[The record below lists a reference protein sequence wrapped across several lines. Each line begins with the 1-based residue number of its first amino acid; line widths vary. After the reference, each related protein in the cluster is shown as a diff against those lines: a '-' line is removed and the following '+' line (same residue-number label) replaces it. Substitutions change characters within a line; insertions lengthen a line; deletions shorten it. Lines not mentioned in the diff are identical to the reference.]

1 MRYASIVVPTDFDD
15 LSRLAFFASPA
26 KISAENDED
35 EERRELSMIAEC
47 VGLDIGQTAFKAVRF
62 RRRLTGRE
70 SVEYFHLPVPYGRRE
85 QTEPAHRAAML
96 RNFLWQHGLYG
107 SGEIVT
113 ALSCQDVFV
122 RTLSFP
128 FRDASKLAQVVPFEM
143 ENLIPMPLEDVTVG
157 SLLLPA
163 RESQD
168 GAAKANGA
176 DVLVTAAPKEKIAE
190 HMRFMASADL
200 SPSAITIDGMALF
213 SVSQFLKE
221 EGAQVPGDM
230 AIIDVGASKTTL
242 CLVQEGRPVL
252 LRTVL
257 WGGNHLTHA
266 LAVRYA
272 CSFAEAERRKRAMAV
287 QEVDAWL
294 EPVLKELRVSLHAYE
309 GTAHQRLTHCWV
321 SGGGAK
327 LKELSGYM
335 AHQLGLLPVGPRQGF
350 GSNCPRAFSIAFGL
364 AIHPKIVRPRWK
376 SRLAGSDLTLDF
388 KAGSDA
394 ALATPDTARQDRR
407 LAVWG
412 GFILCLLALMDLS
425 VRVMLKDSTVKDLKR
440 GLQAQYEQTFGP
452 GASSGEEL
460 DQARYRVSQLEKG
473 LSVVDG
479 TGYNVLASLTELVN
493 HVPPGVPLKVREL
506 TIDGTSI
513 HLEGETTTF
522 DAVEKIKQAFMTAEF
537 FREVSISDT
546 HVGAVPNQVVF
557 RLTYTVQRP

>member
-1 MRYASIVVPTDFDD
+1 
-15 LSRLAFFASPA
+15 
-26 KISAENDED
+26 
-35 EERRELSMIAEC
+35 MIAEC

-70 SVEYFHLPVPYGRRE
+70 SVEYFHQPVPYGRQE
-85 QTEPAHRAAML
+85 HTEPAQRTAML

-113 ALSCQDVFV
+113 ALPCQDVFV

-157 SLLLPA
+157 SLVLPA
-163 RESQD
+163 RESQE
-168 GAAKANGA
+168 GTEKSKGS
-176 DVLVTAAPKEKIAE
+176 DVLVTAAPKVKIAE
-190 HMRFMASADL
+190 HLRFMASADL
-200 SPSAITIDGMALF
+200 NPSAITVDGMALF

-242 CLVQEGRPVL
+242 CLVHEGRPVL

-287 QEVDAWL
+287 QEIDAWL
-294 EPVLKELRVSLHAYE
+294 EPVLKELRVSLQAYE
-309 GTAHQRLTHCWV
+309 GSVHQRLTHCWV
-321 SGGGAK
+321 SGGGSK
-327 LKELSGYM
+327 LKELSGHM
-335 AHQLGLLPVGPRQGF
+335 AHQLGLAPVGPRQGF

-364 AIHPKIVRPRWK
+364 AIHPNIVRPRWK
-376 SRLAGSDLTLDF
+376 SRLAGSNLALDF
-388 KAGSDA
+388 KAGIDA
-394 ALATPDTARQDRR
+394 SSATTDISKQDRR
-407 LAVWG
+407 LALWG
-412 GFILCLLALMDLS
+412 GLILAILALADIS
-425 VRVMLKDSTVKDLKR
+425 VRVVLKDSTVKDLKR

-452 GASSGEEL
+452 GAGPGEEL
-460 DQARYRVSQLEKG
+460 DQARYRVSQLEKS
-473 LSVVDG
+473 LSLVDG
-479 TGYNVLASLTELVN
+479 TGSNVLMGLAELVK
-493 HVPPGVPLKVREL
+493 HVPSGIPLKVRDL
-506 TIDGTSI
+506 TIDGNSI

-522 DAVEKIKQAFMTAEF
+522 DAVEKIKQAFAADETLHD
-537 FREVSISDT
+537 VSVSDT
-546 HVGAVPNQVVF
+546 RVGAMQNQVVF

>member
-1 MRYASIVVPTDFDD
+1 
-15 LSRLAFFASPA
+15 
-26 KISAENDED
+26 
-35 EERRELSMIAEC
+35 MIAEC

-70 SVEYFHLPVPYGRRE
+70 SVEYFHQPIPYGRQE
-85 QTEPAHRAAML
+85 YTEPAYRTAML

-113 ALSCQDVFV
+113 ALPCQDVFV

-157 SLLLPA
+157 SVLLPA
-163 RESQD
+163 RESRE
-168 GAAKANGA
+168 GASQSKES
-176 DVLVTAAPKEKIAE
+176 DVLVTAAPKAKIAE
-190 HMRFMASADL
+190 HLQFMASADL
-200 SPSAITIDGMALF
+200 NPSAITIDGMALF

-242 CLVQEGRPVL
+242 CLVHEGRPVL

-266 LAVRYA
+266 LALRYA

-287 QEVDAWL
+287 QEIDAWL
-294 EPVLKELRVSLHAYE
+294 EPVLKELRVSLQAYE
-309 GTAHQRLTHCWV
+309 SAVHQRLTHCWV
-321 SGGGAK
+321 SGGGSK
-327 LKELSGYM
+327 LKELSGHM
-335 AHQLGLLPVGPRQGF
+335 AHQLGLLSVGPRQGF
-350 GSNCPRAFSIAFGL
+350 DSNCPRAFSIAFGL
-364 AIHPKIVRPRWK
+364 SIHPNIVRPRWK
-376 SRLAGSDLTLDF
+376 SRLAGSNLALDF
-388 KAGSDA
+388 KASTDA
-394 ALATPDTARQDRR
+394 ALATTDNSKGDRR
-407 LAVWG
+407 LALWG
-412 GFILCLLALMDLS
+412 GLILAALALLDLS
-425 VRVMLKDSTVKDLKR
+425 IRVVLKDSTVKDLKS

-452 GASSGEEL
+452 GASPGEEL

-473 LSVVDG
+473 LSAVDG
-479 TGYNVLASLTELVN
+479 TRYNVLTGLAELVK
-493 HVPPGVPLKVREL
+493 HVPPGIPLKVRDL
-506 TIDGTSI
+506 AIDGNSI

-522 DAVEKIKQAFMTAEF
+522 DAVEKIKQAFAMDESLQD
-537 FREVSISDT
+537 VSISDT
-546 HVGAVPNQVVF
+546 RVGAVPNQVVF

>member
-1 MRYASIVVPTDFDD
+1 
-15 LSRLAFFASPA
+15 
-26 KISAENDED
+26 
-35 EERRELSMIAEC
+35 MIAEC

>member
-1 MRYASIVVPTDFDD
+1 
-15 LSRLAFFASPA
+15 
-26 KISAENDED
+26 
-35 EERRELSMIAEC
+35 MIADC
-47 VGLDIGQTAFKAVRF
+47 IGLDIGQTALKAVRF

-70 SVEYFHLPVPYGRRE
+70 SVEYFHQPVPYGRQE
-85 QTEPAHRAAML
+85 HTEPAYRTAML

-113 ALSCQDVFV
+113 APPCQDVFV

-128 FRDASKLAQVVPFEM
+128 FRDASKLAQIVPFEM

-163 RESQD
+163 RESQE
-168 GAAKANGA
+168 GNAKAKGS
-176 DVLVTAAPKEKIAE
+176 DVLVTAAPKAKIAE
-190 HMRFMASADL
+190 HLRFMASADL
-200 SPSAITIDGMALF
+200 NPSAITVDGMALF

-242 CLVQEGRPVL
+242 CLVHEGRPVL

-287 QEVDAWL
+287 QEIDTWL
-294 EPVLKELRVSLHAYE
+294 EPVIKELRVSLHTFE
-309 GTAHQRLTHCWV
+309 GAVHQRLTHCWV
-321 SGGGAK
+321 SGGGSK
-327 LKELSGYM
+327 LKELSGHM
-335 AHQLGLLPVGPRQGF
+335 AKQLGLLPVGPRQGF
-350 GSNCPRAFSIAFGL
+350 GSSCPRAFSIAFGL
-364 AIHPKIVRPRWK
+364 AIHPNIVRPRWK
-376 SRLAGSDLTLDF
+376 SRLVGSNLALDF

-394 ALATPDTARQDRR
+394 ASATTDVSKRDRR

-412 GFILCLLALMDLS
+412 GLILAVLALGDLS
-425 VRVMLKDSTVKDLKR
+425 VRVVLKNSAVMDLKH
-440 GLQAQYEQTFGP
+440 GLQVQYEHTFGP
-452 GASSGEEL
+452 GANPGEEV
-460 DQARYRVSQLEKG
+460 DQARARVSQLEKG
-473 LSVVDG
+473 LSIVDG
-479 TGYNVLASLTELVN
+479 TRHNVLAGLAELVK
-493 HVPPGVPLKVREL
+493 HVPPGVPLKIREL

-522 DAVEKIKQAFMTAEF
+522 DAVEKIKQAFAANETFHEI
-537 FREVSISDT
+537 SISDT
-546 HVGAVPNQVVF
+546 RVGALPNQVVF
-557 RLTYTVQRP
+557 RLTYAVQRP

>member
-1 MRYASIVVPTDFDD
+1 
-15 LSRLAFFASPA
+15 
-26 KISAENDED
+26 
-35 EERRELSMIAEC
+35 MIAEC

-70 SVEYFHLPVPYGRRE
+70 SMEYFHLPVPYGRRE

-113 ALSCQDVFV
+113 ALPCQDVFV

-143 ENLIPMPLEDVTVG
+143 ENLIPMPLEDVTIG

-163 RESQD
+163 RESRE
-168 GAAKANGA
+168 GTAKATGSE
-176 DVLVTAAPKEKIAE
+176 VLVTAAPKEKIAE
-190 HMRFMASADL
+190 HLRFMASADL
-200 SPSAITIDGMALF
+200 NPSAITIDGMALF

-242 CLVQEGRPVL
+242 CLVHEGRPVL

-272 CSFAEAERRKRAMAV
+272 CSFAEAERRKRTLAV
-287 QEVDAWL
+287 QEVNTWL

-309 GTAHQRLTHCWV
+309 GTVHQRLTHCWV
-321 SGGGAK
+321 SGGGSK
-327 LKELSGYM
+327 LRELSGHM
-335 AHQLGLLPVGPRQGF
+335 AQQLGLLPVGPRQGF

-364 AIHPKIVRPRWK
+364 AIHPNIVRPRWK
-376 SRLAGSDLTLDF
+376 SRLAGSGLALDF
-388 KAGSDA
+388 KTGIDA
-394 ALATPDTARQDRR
+394 ASATGSVSKQDRR
-407 LAVWG
+407 LALWG
-412 GFILCLLALMDLS
+412 GIILGILALANLS
-425 VRVMLKDSTVKDLKR
+425 ARVMLKDSTVKDLQR
-440 GLQAQYEQTFGP
+440 GIQTQFEQAFGS
-452 GASSGEEL
+452 GAGPGEEL
-460 DQARYRVSQLEKG
+460 DQAQYRLTQVEKG

-479 TGYNVLASLTELVN
+479 TRYNVLAGLEELVK
-493 HVPPGVPLKVREL
+493 HVPPGAPLKVREL

-522 DAVEKIKQAFMTAEF
+522 DAVEKIKQAFVAAEIF
-537 FREVSISDT
+537 HDVSISDT
-546 HVGAVPNQVVF
+546 RVGAVPNQVVF

>member
-1 MRYASIVVPTDFDD
+1 
-15 LSRLAFFASPA
+15 
-26 KISAENDED
+26 
-35 EERRELSMIAEC
+35 MIADC
-47 VGLDIGQTAFKAVRF
+47 VGLDIGKTAFKAVRF

-70 SVEYFHLPVPYGRRE
+70 SVEYFHLPLPQGRRE
-85 QTEPAHRAAML
+85 QAEPAHRAGML

-107 SGEIVT
+107 GGEIVT

-143 ENLIPMPLEDVTVG
+143 ENLIPMALEDVTVG

-163 RESQD
+163 RESQE
-168 GAAKANGA
+168 GVAKSKGS

-190 HMRFMASADL
+190 HLRFMASADL
-200 SPSAITIDGMALF
+200 NPSAISIDGMALF

-242 CLVQEGRPVL
+242 CLVHEGRPVL

-294 EPVLKELRVSLHAYE
+294 EPVLRELRVSLQSYE
-309 GTAHQRLTHCWV
+309 SSVHQRLSHCWV
-321 SGGGAK
+321 SGGGSK
-327 LKELSGYM
+327 LRELSGHM

-350 GSNCPRAFSIAFGL
+350 GSSCPRAFSVAFGL

-376 SRLAGSDLTLDF
+376 SRLVGSDLALDF
-388 KAGSDA
+388 KADTDA
-394 ALATPDTARQDRR
+394 ASDTGDVSRQDRR
-407 LAVWG
+407 LALWG
-412 GFILCLLALMDLS
+412 GIILCVLALADLS
-425 VRVMLKDSTVKDLKR
+425 VRVMLKDSTVKNLKR
-440 GLQAQYEQTFGP
+440 GLQAQYEQTFGA
-452 GASSGEEL
+452 GAGSGEEL
-460 DQARYRVSQLEKG
+460 DQAKYRVSQLEKG
-473 LSVVDG
+473 LSIVDG
-479 TGYNVLASLTELVN
+479 TRYNVLATLAELVK
-493 HVPPGVPLKVREL
+493 HVPRGVPLNVREL
-506 TIDGTSI
+506 TIDGTNV
-513 HLEGETTTF
+513 HLEAETTTF
-522 DAVEKIKQAFMTAEF
+522 EAVEKIKQAFVASETF
-537 FREVSISDT
+537 HDVSISDT
-546 HVGAVPNQVVF
+546 RVGAVPNQVVF
-557 RLTYTVQRP
+557 RLTYAVQRP

>member
-1 MRYASIVVPTDFDD
+1 
-15 LSRLAFFASPA
+15 
-26 KISAENDED
+26 
-35 EERRELSMIAEC
+35 MIAEC

-70 SVEYFHLPVPYGRRE
+70 SVEYFHLPVPYGRPE

-113 ALSCQDVFV
+113 ALPCQDVFV

-128 FRDASKLAQVVPFEM
+128 FRDAAKLAQVVPFEM
-143 ENLIPMPLEDVTVG
+143 ENLIPMSLEDVTVG

-163 RESQD
+163 RESRE
-168 GAAKANGA
+168 GAAKAKGS

-190 HMRFMASADL
+190 HLRFMASADL
-200 SPSAITIDGMALF
+200 NPSAITVDGMALF

-230 AIIDVGASKTTL
+230 VIIDVGASKTTL
-242 CLVQEGRPVL
+242 CLVHEGRPVL

-266 LAVRYA
+266 LAVRHA
-272 CSFAEAERRKRAMAV
+272 CSFAEAERRKRTMAA

-309 GTAHQRLTHCWV
+309 ETVHHRLTHCWV
-321 SGGGAK
+321 SGGGSK

-335 AHQLGLLPVGPRQGF
+335 AHQLGLFPVGPRQGF

-364 AIHPKIVRPRWK
+364 AIHPNIVRPRWK
-376 SRLAGSDLTLDF
+376 SRLAGSSLALDF

-394 ALATPDTARQDRR
+394 ASAAGAVSKRDRR
-407 LAVWG
+407 LALWG
-412 GFILCLLALMDLS
+412 GLILAVLALTDLS
-425 VRVMLKDSTVKDLKR
+425 LRVMLKDAAVKDLKR
-440 GLQAQYEQTFGP
+440 ELQAQYEHTFGP
-452 GASSGEEL
+452 GAGPGEEL
-460 DQARYRVSQLEKG
+460 DQARYCVSQLENG
-473 LSVVDG
+473 LSVLDG
-479 TGYNVLASLTELVN
+479 ARYNVLAGLTELVK

-506 TIDGTSI
+506 TIDGTSV

-522 DAVEKIKQAFMTAEF
+522 DAVEKIKQAFAAAETF
-537 FREVSISDT
+537 QDVSITDT
-546 HVGAVPNQVVF
+546 RVGAVPNQVVF
-557 RLTYTVQRP
+557 RLTYTVQQP

>member
-1 MRYASIVVPTDFDD
+1 
-15 LSRLAFFASPA
+15 
-26 KISAENDED
+26 
-35 EERRELSMIAEC
+35 MIAEC

-70 SVEYFHLPVPYGRRE
+70 SVEYFHLPVPYGRQE
-85 QTEPAHRAAML
+85 HTEPAHRSAML

-163 RESQD
+163 RESKD
-168 GAAKANGA
+168 GTAKGKGS

-190 HMRFMASADL
+190 HLRFMASADL
-200 SPSAITIDGMALF
+200 NPSAITIDGMALF

-242 CLVQEGRPVL
+242 CLVHEGRPVL

-257 WGGNHLTHA
+257 WGGNHLTLA

-309 GTAHQRLTHCWV
+309 GTVHQRLTHCWV
-321 SGGGAK
+321 SGGGSK
-327 LKELSGYM
+327 LRELSGHM
-335 AHQLGLLPVGPRQGF
+335 ATSAGLTPGRPAARIRIKLPPRVFHCIRIGDPSEHCPPPLEVKAGGIRSRTGLQSRQRCRIGHRRCLETGSPVGHMGRAHPGCSGARGSFRTRDTQGF
-350 GSNCPRAFSIAFGL
+350 DGQGPPTR
-364 AIHPKIVRPRWK
+364 
-376 SRLAGSDLTLDF
+376 D
-388 KAGSDA
+388 
-394 ALATPDTARQDRR
+394 
-407 LAVWG
+407 
-412 GFILCLLALMDLS
+412 
-425 VRVMLKDSTVKDLKR
+425 
-440 GLQAQYEQTFGP
+440 P
-452 GASSGEEL
+452 GAIRASIWSG
-460 DQARYRVSQLEKG
+460 RR
-473 LSVVDG
+473 
-479 TGYNVLASLTELVN
+479 
-493 HVPPGVPLKVREL
+493 PG
-506 TIDGTSI
+506 
-513 HLEGETTTF
+513 
-522 DAVEKIKQAFMTAEF
+522 
-537 FREVSISDT
+537 
-546 HVGAVPNQVVF
+546 
-557 RLTYTVQRP
+557 